1 MATHLYGLCQ
11 AADLR
16 AMEFIFRNALFSIL
30 KTETLARFSGFTTSI
45 DEKFLGALIDRTIV
59 LLNDTTDQD
68 SAPRFEY
75 IMTSLTST
83 LVGLFCAQ
91 APPAEVSL
99 AEIESWHSTLSV
111 QALNIYTVIW
121 NSYRPSPDSLAAH
134 LLGRTSSL
142 YNFVRGEL
150 DVLIHWGDPCKDT
163 TEIGTEIG
171 KIFRAF
177 EGPRMNDVLLEV
189 LRGQDTE

>member
-30 KTETLARFSGFTTSI
+30 KTETLARFSGFTTPI

-59 LLNDTTDQD
+59 LLNDTADQD

-75 IMTSLTST
+75 VMTSLTST
-83 LVGLFCAQ
+83 LIGLFRAQ

-99 AEIESWHSTLSV
+99 AEIESWHNTLSV
-111 QALNIYTVIW
+111 QALNIYTETW
-121 NSYRPSPDSLAAH
+121 DSYCPSPDSLAAH

-142 YNFVRGEL
+142 YKFVRGEL
-150 DVLIHWGDPCKDT
+150 NVLIHWGDPCKDT